1 MPPTITV
8 QSVIN
13 FSSAHTELMP
23 LANVAGFTDEPALS
37 LANDVLGEIMSPP
50 FAWKFNR
57 ATMPLILTS
66 QNRQDYRFA
75 GAVVFTLK
83 GANVIG
89 GVGIDLV
96 SNNGLSEVGTT
107 VTVKTLD
114 PHNFAVGDPIFM
126 TGNTV
131 AAYNSIETVTPA
143 SSQWSNG
150 WTVLAVIDAKTFTF
164 THASSGLAVSGSA
177 GITDFG
183 WGEYATFVDELS
195 TSAPRQVRTLEVVRT
210 LHPTSLIGIPRQLTI
225 TESGTAGILSVRF
238 NAAPSAA
245 AFGVTVV
252 YQKKAPVLTAIAG
265 AKWDPIPDEYAFVVR
280 QMFLASAFRYV
291 GSARGEHE
299 YQKAQL
305 AISKA
310 LGRDDVETSNEFIA
324 PENPLMGWSW

>member
-1 MPPTITV
+1 MSSTITV

-57 ATMPLILTS
+57 ATMPLLLTS
-66 QNRQDYRFA
+66 QNRQDYKFA
-75 GAVVFTLK
+75 GAAVFTLK
-83 GANVIG
+83 GASVIG

-96 SNNGLSEVGTT
+96 SNNGITESGFT

-114 PHNFAVGDPIFM
+114 PHNLTAGDPFFM

-131 AAYNSIETVTPA
+131 AAYNSVETITPT

-164 THASSGLAVSGSA
+164 THASSGLANSGA
-177 GITDFG
+177 PGITDFG
-183 WGEYATFVDELS
+183 WAEYATFVDELS
-195 TSAPRQVRTLEVVRT
+195 TSSPRQVRHLEATRT
-210 LHPTSLIGIPRQLTI
+210 LQPSSQVATPEQISI

-238 NAAPSAA
+238 NTVPSAA
-245 AFGVTVV
+245 AFGVSVV

-265 AKWDPIPDEYAFVVR
+265 ATWAPVPDEYAFVVR

-291 GSARGEHE
+291 GSARGEKE
-299 YQKAQL
+299 YEKAQL

-310 LGRDDVETSNEFIA
+310 LGRDDAETSNEFIA
-324 PENPLMGWSW
+324 PEIPLMGWNW